1 MKKLLQSLLGILA
14 VSCFLLL
21 SVNKAQAVAVNYN
34 ALKYGTSETSMASGY
49 YARPAQVNVV
59 NGAYVVTMTIMTNKS
74 LSPWPVVVNSIDGQA
89 PQNVSKTQSGDY
101 YLYSYSFTTNNLNRT
116 ISSNINVSI
125 PNVYTAN
132 HNISFTF
139 DTRSLPSLT
148 QTQATP
154 ASQANNQNQSQ
165 ASATAGS
172 QANNQNQSQASA
184 TAGSQANNQSQS
196 QANSQASAAPSSTS
210 SSSSLASS
218 SQASASS
225 SSVKAKSSHQKAS
238 AKKASHKKASKKAS
252 KQATSHKE
260 KVNVQSSRK
269 HALRNG
275 IIIIVVIAAI
285 AGYVLY
291 RAKHKEEK

>member
-21 SVNKAQAVAVNYN
+21 GVNKAQAVAVNYN

-172 QANNQNQSQASA
+172 QANNQ
-184 TAGSQANNQSQS
+184 SQS

-225 SSVKAKSSHQKAS
+225 SSVKAKSNHQKAS

>member
-1 MKKLLQSLLGILA
+1 MRKLLQSLLGILA

-139 DTRSLPSLT
+139 DTSSLPSLT
-148 QTQATP
+148 QAQAAP

-165 ASATAGS
+165 AST
-172 QANNQNQSQASA
+172 

-210 SSSSLASS
+210 SSSNLASS

-225 SSVKAKSSHQKAS
+225 SSVKTNSSHQKAS

>member
-139 DTRSLPSLT
+139 DTSSLPSLT

-172 QANNQNQSQASA
+172 QANNQ
-184 TAGSQANNQSQS
+184 SQS
-196 QANSQASAAPSSTS
+196 QANSQANAAPSSTS

-252 KQATSHKE
+252 RQATSHKE

>member
-139 DTRSLPSLT
+139 DTSSLPSLT

-154 ASQANNQNQSQ
+154 A
-165 ASATAGS
+165 S

>member
-21 SVNKAQAVAVNYN
+21 GVNKAQAVAVNYN
-34 ALKYGTSETSMASGY
+34 VLKYGTSETSMASGY

-139 DTRSLPSLT
+139 DTSSLPSLT

-154 ASQANNQNQSQ
+154 A
-165 ASATAGS
+165 S

-238 AKKASHKKASKKAS
+238 AKKASHKKVSKKAS
-252 KQATSHKE
+252 RQATSHKE

>member
-139 DTRSLPSLT
+139 DTSSLPSLT
-148 QTQATP
+148 QAQAAP

-165 ASATAGS
+165 AST
-172 QANNQNQSQASA
+172 

-238 AKKASHKKASKKAS
+238 AKTASHKKASKKAS
-252 KQATSHKE
+252 RQATSHKE

>member
-139 DTRSLPSLT
+139 DTSSLPSLT
-148 QTQATP
+148 QAQAAP

-165 ASATAGS
+165 AST
-172 QANNQNQSQASA
+172 
-184 TAGSQANNQSQS
+184 TTGSQANNQSQS

-252 KQATSHKE
+252 RQATSHKE

>member
-21 SVNKAQAVAVNYN
+21 GVNKAQAVAVNYN

-165 ASATAGS
+165 AGATV
-172 QANNQNQSQASA
+172 
-184 TAGSQANNQSQS
+184 GSQANNQSQS

>member
-21 SVNKAQAVAVNYN
+21 GINKAQAVAVNYN

-139 DTRSLPSLT
+139 DTSSLPSLT
-148 QTQATP
+148 QAQAAP
-154 ASQANNQNQSQ
+154 A
-165 ASATAGS
+165 S

-210 SSSSLASS
+210 SSNSLASS

>member
-101 YLYSYSFTTNNLNRT
+101 HLYSYSFTTNNLNRT

-172 QANNQNQSQASA
+172 QANNQ
-184 TAGSQANNQSQS
+184 SQS

-218 SQASASS
+218 PQASASS

>member
-165 ASATAGS
+165 ASATV
-172 QANNQNQSQASA
+172 
-184 TAGSQANNQSQS
+184 GSQANNQSQS

-225 SSVKAKSSHQKAS
+225 SSVKAKSRHQKAS

>member
-139 DTRSLPSLT
+139 DTSSLPSLT

-154 ASQANNQNQSQ
+154 A
-165 ASATAGS
+165 S

-238 AKKASHKKASKKAS
+238 AKKTNHKKASKKDS

>member
-21 SVNKAQAVAVNYN
+21 GVNKAQAVAVNYN

-172 QANNQNQSQASA
+172 QANNQ
-184 TAGSQANNQSQS
+184 SQS

>member
-139 DTRSLPSLT
+139 DTSSLPSLT

-165 ASATAGS
+165 ASATAG
-172 QANNQNQSQASA
+172 N
-184 TAGSQANNQSQS
+184 QANNQSQS

>member
-21 SVNKAQAVAVNYN
+21 GVNKAQAVAVNYN

-172 QANNQNQSQASA
+172 QANNQ
-184 TAGSQANNQSQS
+184 SQS
-196 QANSQASAAPSSTS
+196 QANSHASAAPSSTS

>member
-21 SVNKAQAVAVNYN
+21 GVNKAQAVAVNYN

-74 LSPWPVVVNSIDGQA
+74 LSPWPVVVNSIDGHA

-139 DTRSLPSLT
+139 DTSSLPSLT
-148 QTQATP
+148 QAQAAP

-165 ASATAGS
+165 ASTTAGG
-172 QANNQNQSQASA
+172 QANN
-184 TAGSQANNQSQS
+184 QS

-225 SSVKAKSSHQKAS
+225 SSVKAKASHQKAS
-238 AKKASHKKASKKAS
+238 AKKASHKKASKKS
-252 KQATSHKE
+252 SQQATSHKE

>member
-59 NGAYVVTMTIMTNKS
+59 NGTYVVTMTIMTNKS

-172 QANNQNQSQASA
+172 QANNQ
-184 TAGSQANNQSQS
+184 SQS

-225 SSVKAKSSHQKAS
+225 SSVKAKSSHQKAN

>member
-21 SVNKAQAVAVNYN
+21 GINKAQAVAVNYN

-139 DTRSLPSLT
+139 DTSSLPSLT

-154 ASQANNQNQSQ
+154 A
-165 ASATAGS
+165 S

-275 IIIIVVIAAI
+275 IIISVVIAAI

>member
-21 SVNKAQAVAVNYN
+21 GVNKAQAVAVNYN

-139 DTRSLPSLT
+139 DTSSLPSLT

-165 ASATAGS
+165 AST
-172 QANNQNQSQASA
+172 
-184 TAGSQANNQSQS
+184 TTGSQANNQSQS

-225 SSVKAKSSHQKAS
+225 SSVKAKSSHQKAN

>member
-21 SVNKAQAVAVNYN
+21 GVNKAQAVAVNYN

-139 DTRSLPSLT
+139 DTSSLPSLT
-148 QTQATP
+148 QAQAAP

-172 QANNQNQSQASA
+172 QANS
-184 TAGSQANNQSQS
+184 QSQS
-196 QANSQASAAPSSTS
+196 QANSQASAASSSTS

-225 SSVKAKSSHQKAS
+225 SSEKAKASHQKAS
-238 AKKASHKKASKKAS
+238 AKKASHKKASKKFS

>member
-139 DTRSLPSLT
+139 DTSSLPSLT

-172 QANNQNQSQASA
+172 QANN
-184 TAGSQANNQSQS
+184 QS

-252 KQATSHKE
+252 RQATSHKE

>member
-139 DTRSLPSLT
+139 DTSSLPSLT

-154 ASQANNQNQSQ
+154 A
-165 ASATAGS
+165 S

-225 SSVKAKSSHQKAS
+225 SSVKAKSSHQKAN

>member
-125 PNVYTAN
+125 LNVYTAN

-172 QANNQNQSQASA
+172 QANNQ
-184 TAGSQANNQSQS
+184 SQS
-196 QANSQASAAPSSTS
+196 QANSQASAATSSTS
-210 SSSSLASS
+210 SSSNLASS

-225 SSVKAKSSHQKAS
+225 SSVKTNSSHQKAS

>member
-139 DTRSLPSLT
+139 DTSSLPSLT

-172 QANNQNQSQASA
+172 QANS
-184 TAGSQANNQSQS
+184 QSQS
-196 QANSQASAAPSSTS
+196 QANSQASSAPSSTS

-225 SSVKAKSSHQKAS
+225 SSVKAKSSHQKTS
-238 AKKASHKKASKKAS
+238 DKKASHKKASKKS
-252 KQATSHKE
+252 SHQATSHKE

>member
-21 SVNKAQAVAVNYN
+21 GVNKAQAVAVNYN

-165 ASATAGS
+165 ASATVGS
-172 QANNQNQSQASA
+172 QANS
-184 TAGSQANNQSQS
+184 QSQS
-196 QANSQASAAPSSTS
+196 QANSQASAASSSTS

-225 SSVKAKSSHQKAS
+225 SSEKAKGSHQKAS

>member
-165 ASATAGS
+165 AST
-172 QANNQNQSQASA
+172 

-225 SSVKAKSSHQKAS
+225 SSVKAKASHQKAS

>member
-21 SVNKAQAVAVNYN
+21 GINKAQAVAVNYN

-139 DTRSLPSLT
+139 DTSSLPSLT

-154 ASQANNQNQSQ
+154 A
-165 ASATAGS
+165 S

-285 AGYVLY
+285 ASYVLY

>member
-139 DTRSLPSLT
+139 DTSSLPSLT

-165 ASATAGS
+165 ASATV
-172 QANNQNQSQASA
+172 
-184 TAGSQANNQSQS
+184 GSQANNQSQS

-252 KQATSHKE
+252 RQATSHKE

>member
-21 SVNKAQAVAVNYN
+21 GVNKAQAVAVNYN

-74 LSPWPVVVNSIDGQA
+74 LSPWPVVVNSIDGHA

-148 QTQATP
+148 QAQAAP

-165 ASATAGS
+165 AST
-172 QANNQNQSQASA
+172 

-210 SSSSLASS
+210 NSSSLASS

>member
-172 QANNQNQSQASA
+172 QANNQ
-184 TAGSQANNQSQS
+184 SQS

-225 SSVKAKSSHQKAS
+225 SSVKAKSSHQKAN

-252 KQATSHKE
+252 RQATSHKE

>member
-74 LSPWPVVVNSIDGQA
+74 LSPWPVVVNSIDGHA

-139 DTRSLPSLT
+139 DTSSLPSLT
-148 QTQATP
+148 QAQAAP
-154 ASQANNQNQSQ
+154 ASQANNP
-165 ASATAGS
+165 
-172 QANNQNQSQASA
+172 NQSQASA

-238 AKKASHKKASKKAS
+238 AKKASHKKASKKS
-252 KQATSHKE
+252 SQQATSHKE

>member
-139 DTRSLPSLT
+139 DTSSLPSLT

-154 ASQANNQNQSQ
+154 A
-165 ASATAGS
+165 S

-225 SSVKAKSSHQKAS
+225 SSVKTNSSHQKAS

>member
-21 SVNKAQAVAVNYN
+21 GVNKAQAVAVNYN

-165 ASATAGS
+165 ASATV
-172 QANNQNQSQASA
+172 
-184 TAGSQANNQSQS
+184 GSQANNQSQS

>member
-139 DTRSLPSLT
+139 DTSSLPSLT

-154 ASQANNQNQSQ
+154 A
-165 ASATAGS
+165 S

-225 SSVKAKSSHQKAS
+225 SSVKAKSSHQKAN

-252 KQATSHKE
+252 RQATSHKE

>member
-89 PQNVSKTQSGDY
+89 PQNVSKTQSSDY

-172 QANNQNQSQASA
+172 QANNQ
-184 TAGSQANNQSQS
+184 SQS

-218 SQASASS
+218 PQASASS

>member
-21 SVNKAQAVAVNYN
+21 GVNKAQAVAVNYN

-172 QANNQNQSQASA
+172 QANNQ
-184 TAGSQANNQSQS
+184 SQS

-225 SSVKAKSSHQKAS
+225 SSVKAKSNHQKAS

-252 KQATSHKE
+252 KQATLHKE

>member
-21 SVNKAQAVAVNYN
+21 GVNKAQAVAVNYN

-74 LSPWPVVVNSIDGQA
+74 LSPWPVVVNSIDGHA

-139 DTRSLPSLT
+139 DTSSLPSLT
-148 QTQATP
+148 QAQAAP

-165 ASATAGS
+165 AST
-172 QANNQNQSQASA
+172 

-238 AKKASHKKASKKAS
+238 AKKASKKSS
-252 KQATSHKE
+252 QQATSHKE

>member
-172 QANNQNQSQASA
+172 QANNQ
-184 TAGSQANNQSQS
+184 SQS

-225 SSVKAKSSHQKAS
+225 SSVKANSSHQKAS

>member
-139 DTRSLPSLT
+139 DTSSLPSLT

-154 ASQANNQNQSQ
+154 A
-165 ASATAGS
+165 S

-218 SQASASS
+218 PQASASS